1 MKKPGWL
8 RQVLKEATLAHRV
21 LPAWAK
27 RRLDQPDTLEELEI
41 LHQHID
47 ARIAELEDLRE
58 EVEAAILRAKPV
70 FYDRPAADP
79 LMESMLQDSERF
91 TKIFVEKL
99 KERSP
104 FFNILDGG
112 AFPKTDL

>member
-8 RQVLKEATLAHRV
+8 KQVLKEATLAHRV

-27 RRLDQPDTLEELEI
+27 RRLDQPDTPEELEV
-41 LHQHID
+41 LLEHVEE
-47 ARIAELEDLRE
+47 RMAELEDLRDE
-58 EVEAAILRAKPV
+58 IEAAIEKAKPV

-79 LMESMLQDSERF
+79 LIEIMLQDGERF

-112 AFPKTDL
+112 KFPKV